1 MGDHAVYS
9 HDTSALLHRIESQYR
24 RAARWYTCP
33 VSRLIVNADDF
44 GLTSGVNR
52 AIVELHQ
59 AGVLTST
66 TLMARAPATD
76 EAIALA
82 LANPSLGV
90 GCHVVL
96 VDGKPVLPPREIP
109 TLIDSRT
116 GCFPPKLTTFL
127 SRLFTGRIHSAE
139 IEAEAAAQIALLQR
153 RGLRLT
159 HIDTHKH
166 THMFP
171 AVLRPV
177 LQAAAKAGI
186 QAVRNPF
193 EPEWAVR
200 ASPRASIVR
209 SAEVFALRR
218 FGPYFHSILSKESLV
233 TTDGTIAVAATGVVN
248 TDTVRSLLQ
257 QLPSGTWE
265 LVTHPGYNDAD
276 LDKIQTRLR
285 GSRDVERNALRTIRE
300 FPAVD
305 LISFAALDPSPEQFT
320 VV

>member
-1 MGDHAVYS
+1 
-9 HDTSALLHRIESQYR
+9 
-24 RAARWYTCP
+24 
-33 VSRLIVNADDF
+33 
-44 GLTSGVNR
+44 
-52 AIVELHQ
+52 VELHQ

-66 TLMARAPATD
+66 TLMASANATEPA
-76 EAIALA
+76 ISLA
-82 LANPSLGV
+82 LQNPSLGI
-90 GCHVVL
+90 GCHIVL
-96 VDGKPVLPPREIP
+96 VDGEPVLPPCEIP

-127 SRLFTGRIHSAE
+127 SRLFTGRIRSAE
-139 IEAEAAAQIALLQR
+139 IEAEAAAQIALLQH

-177 LQAAAKAGI
+177 LRAAAKARI
-186 QAVRNPF
+186 HAVRNPF

-200 ASPRASIVR
+200 ASLRASIVR

-218 FGPYFHSILSKESLV
+218 FGPYFRRILSEEGFS

-276 LDKIQTRLR
+276 LDKVRTRLR
-285 GSRDVERNALRTIRE
+285 ASRDIERHALHAISE
-300 FPAVD
+300 FPGVE
-305 LISFAALDPSPEQFT
+305 LISFAALNPSHEQSS